1 MGLALYFARIDV
13 NSNFRKDNYMKK
25 ETWLKKYI
33 EKNYVNALKFE
44 IEDDT
49 ARIELED
56 KIVRLFIDDNNKI
69 TEKERKRRGKKETDK
84 KETKSASN
92 KPEVKAVKSATKTK
106 EKTTNTKNKDDAA
119 KPKKTVEKVAEPT
132 KVNKRNAKNNDES
145 SLKQHLSCRFLP
157 GDSVRLK
164 YDPERKYT
172 VDEVSVTRSGIV
184 YKVSENKYN
193 QTTVCDRDLEK
204 V

>member
-1 MGLALYFARIDV
+1 
-13 NSNFRKDNYMKK
+13 MKK

-33 EKNYVNALKFE
+33 EKNYANALKSE

-69 TEKERKRRGKKETDK
+69 TEKERKRRGKKESKPVKDKPTVK
-84 KETKSASN
+84 KE
-92 KPEVKAVKSATKTK
+92 VKSSTKIK
-106 EKTTNTKNKDDAA
+106 EKTTNTKNKEDTV
-119 KPKKTVEKVAEPT
+119 KPKKIVEKVAEPT
-132 KVNKRNAKNNDES
+132 KVNKKNTKNNDES

-193 QTTVCDRDLEK
+193 QTTVCDRDLEEVK
-204 V
+204 ENGTN